1 MANLLDFN
9 ENDML
14 GRVTSV
20 DTEQI
25 IIEIENGT
33 VMNKICVG
41 NLVAIETAKQHEK
54 IIALIDKVIRKY
66 IENYEDEDDEI
77 DEMMVSSADYI
88 KVSIIGTYHSV
99 YGSTHDLFK
108 RGVEIFPQ
116 IESKCYGISDQNLQ
130 NFMNILGK
138 DIDAD
143 KRLKIGSFMMDTA
156 ADAVLDGNKFFQR
169 HAAVLGSTGS
179 GKSWCIANILEKASV
194 LKYTNIIVFDMHGEY
209 KSLSEGSESIAQR
222 FRIAGPGDLEVT
234 KSDVLFLPYWLLNR
248 EELLSM
254 ILDRS
259 DSNAPNQ
266 ASRFTR
272 HIRDLKEETLKR
284 EGKTDTLKT
293 FTVDSPIPFLMSE
306 LIQKLTI
313 DDTTKGVGKNGAA
326 VKGEWEGK
334 LTRFISRLETKIV
347 DKTYGFMFQPTDE
360 AQKYDWLGEILCKLL
375 GYTDG
380 EKGIKIIDF
389 SEVPSDVL
397 PVVTGTL
404 ARLLYDVQFWMDPEK
419 RTPFTIICDEAHLY
433 LPVKEDADS
442 VQKQA
447 LYNFER
453 IAKEGR
459 KYGVS
464 ILPVS
469 QRPADVS
476 KTILS
481 QCNNFI
487 VLRLTN
493 ERDKGVIKNLLPDA
507 LKSTIEFLPLLDVG
521 EALVVGDAIL
531 LPSKIVLDKPS
542 DTHKPISATRNFW
555 DEWDNKEPDNAAIVD
570 AIEALRKQCRV

>member
-1 MANLLDFN
+1 MAALLNFV
-9 ENDML
+9 ENDLL
-14 GRVTSV
+14 GSVIQV

-25 IIEIENGT
+25 IVEIENEIIL
-33 VMNKICVG
+33 NKICVG
-41 NLVAIETAKQHEK
+41 NIVSIETSKQHEK
-54 IIALIDKVIRKY
+54 LIALVDKVTRKY
-66 IENYEDEDDEI
+66 VDTLSEESDADELK
-77 DEMMVSSADYI
+77 VSSADYI

-99 YGSTHDLFK
+99 YGSEHDIFK
-108 RGVEIFPQ
+108 RGVETFPQ
-116 IESKCYGISDQNLQ
+116 IESKCYCVSGQNLQ

-138 DIDAD
+138 NVNVD
-143 KRLKIGSFMMDTA
+143 KRLKIGTFMIDMG

-169 HAAVLGSTGS
+169 HAAILGSTGS
-179 GKSWCIANILEKASV
+179 GKSWCVANILEKASK

-209 KSLSEGSESIAQR
+209 QSLSEGSDPIAKR
-222 FRIAGPGDLEVT
+222 YKIAGPGDLDT
-234 KSDVLFLPYWLLNR
+234 PNPDVLFLPYWILNR

-266 ASRFTR
+266 ASRFTL
-272 HIRDLKEETLKR
+272 HIRELKEETLQK
-284 EGKTDTLKT
+284 EEKTDTIET
-293 FTVDSPIPFLMSE
+293 FTVDSPIPFSMEDL
-306 LIQKLTI
+306 LKRLKD
-313 DDTTKGVGKNGAA
+313 DDTRKGIGANNKPI
-326 VKGEWEGK
+326 KGDWEGK
-334 LTRFISRLETKIV
+334 LTRFIARLETKLE
-347 DKTYGFMFQPTDE
+347 DRTYGFMFKPLDE
-360 AQKYDWLGEILCKLL
+360 AQLYGWLGKTICNLL
-375 GYTDG
+375 GYQDG
-380 EKGIKIIDF
+380 QMGIKIIDF

-404 ARLLYDVQFWMDPEK
+404 ARLLYDVQFWMNSDN
-419 RTPFTIICDEAHLY
+419 RTPFTIVCDEAHLY
-433 LPVKEDADS
+433 LPIKEDAES

-447 LYNFER
+447 LSNFER

-464 ILPVS
+464 ILVVS

-481 QCNNFI
+481 QCNNFV

-493 ERDKGVIKNLLPDA
+493 ERDKGVIKNLLPDS

-531 LPSKIVLDKPS
+531 LPSKIILDKPL
-542 DTHKPISATRNFW
+542 DCHRPISATKDFW
-555 DEWDNKEPDNAAIVD
+555 DEWDNNEPDNCAINEAV
-570 AIEALRKQCRV
+570 EALRKQCRM

>member
-272 HIRDLKEETLKR
+272 HIRHLKEETLKR

-360 AQKYDWLGEILCKLL
+360 AQKYDWLGAILCKLL